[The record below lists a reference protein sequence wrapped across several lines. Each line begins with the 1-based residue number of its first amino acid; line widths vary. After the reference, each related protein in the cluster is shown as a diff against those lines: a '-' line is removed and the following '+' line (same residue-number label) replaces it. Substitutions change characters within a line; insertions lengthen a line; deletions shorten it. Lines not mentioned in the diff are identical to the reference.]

1 MLPTKAAVC
10 HWLSLIPAVVLLHR
24 YLQQKD
30 EFYMMKFLTSYKTK
44 FYMMK
49 CLTSYKTTH
58 FALFIHIQMLMKLY

>member
-49 CLTSYKTTH
+49 CLTS
-58 FALFIHIQMLMKLY
+58 L